1 MPYDR
6 DSFLAGLAVGR
17 TLWQP
22 TNADEGFTAQRSRQ
36 QTEEQDTE
44 ETEQEENAV

>member
-1 MPYDR
+1 MPFDR

-22 TNADEGFTAQRSRQ
+22 PNAAEGFTVQQSRQ
-36 QTEEQDTE
+36 QIEEQDTE
-44 ETEQEENAV
+44 ETEQEEDAV

>member
-17 TLWQP
+17 TLWRP
-22 TNADEGFTAQRSRQ
+22 PNSDEGFAVQRARQ
-36 QTEEQDTE
+36 QTEEQLTE

>member
-1 MPYDR
+1 MPFDR

-22 TNADEGFTAQRSRQ
+22 TNADEGFTVQQSRQ
-36 QTEEQDTE
+36 QIEEQTTE

>member
-1 MPYDR
+1 MPFDR

-22 TNADEGFTAQRSRQ
+22 TNADEGFTVQRSRQ
-36 QTEEQDTE
+36 QIEEQTTE
-44 ETEQEENAV
+44 ETEQEEDAV

>member
-1 MPYDR
+1 MPFDR

-22 TNADEGFTAQRSRQ
+22 TNADEGFAVQRSRQ
-36 QTEEQDTE
+36 RTEEQDTE
-44 ETEQEENAV
+44 ETEQDENAV

>member
-1 MPYDR
+1 MPFDR

-22 TNADEGFTAQRSRQ
+22 TYADEGFTVQLSRQ
-36 QTEEQDTE
+36 QTEGQDTN